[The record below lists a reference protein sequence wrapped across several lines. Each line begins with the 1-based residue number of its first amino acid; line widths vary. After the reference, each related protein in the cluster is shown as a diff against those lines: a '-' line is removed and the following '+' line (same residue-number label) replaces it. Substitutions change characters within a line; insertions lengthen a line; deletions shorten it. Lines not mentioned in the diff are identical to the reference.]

1 MKLVFVI
8 TSFLSLFPSY
18 PSYALTNSQPAIEE
32 TYNHVV
38 GVEIEGKDEE
48 GDWTQGYCVAT
59 VLSERLLVTAAHCV
73 AHAELFSNLKMN
85 VRLGRYYFMQR
96 PDGKVV
102 RIGYKTYAHLK
113 NEPMKVFLA
122 KDTRD
127 RLHKKGEKYQ
137 LSPNE
142 DFAMILLQ
150 NPLPLK
156 DHQVTPA
163 LLANQQ
169 ETSRYLQSPKNF
181 PTLAMTVNF
190 IAESGT
196 DTRRIAKLNDY
207 SLSGGGT
214 WIESNSTSRV
224 EPGDSGG
231 PVFLQLPNGERRLIA
246 VVKGRGENIFWN
258 WDAYPIVG
266 GRLCKVGHDAGMESQ
281 ELAHLCK

>member
-1 MKLVFVI
+1 MKLVLTV
-8 TSFLSLFPSY
+8 LFFAFISVQ
-18 PSYALTNSQPAIEE
+18 SHALTNSQPALDESF
-32 TYNHVV
+32 NHVIS
-38 GVEIEGKDEE
+38 VEIEGKDEE
-48 GDWTQGYCVAT
+48 GQWAPGYCVAT

-85 VRLGRYYFMQR
+85 LRIGRYYSMQR

-102 RIGYKTYAHLK
+102 RVGYKTYVHLK
-113 NEPMKVFLA
+113 KEPMKIFLA
-122 KDTRD
+122 KDTQS
-127 RLHKKGEKYQ
+127 RLHNKGEKYQ
-137 LSPNE
+137 PSPTE

-156 DHQVTPA
+156 EQQITPA
-163 LLANQQ
+163 VLASQQ
-169 ETSRYLQSPKNF
+169 ETAKYLQNPKGF
-181 PTLAMTVNF
+181 PTLTTTVNF
-190 IAESGT
+190 IAEAGT
-196 DTRRIAKLNDY
+196 DTRRMAKLNDY

-266 GRLCKVGHDAGMESQ
+266 GRLCKVGRDAGMESQ
-281 ELAHLCK
+281 ELVHICK